1 MIIIDTN
8 VLVAS
13 VNEEEEDHAKAKQAL
28 EKLSFSG
35 EVQCI
40 TYGVLVELSSVLSRK
55 KGREFASQYV
65 SKAVVSFRILFP
77 EELSG
82 ATDFFQENFRSLS
95 LVDCEIIL
103 ASRQHG
109 AKVLSFDKDLLKAL

>member
-1 MIIIDTN
+1 MIIVDTN

-55 KGREFASQYV
+55 RPRIPRSTFQQLM
-65 SKAVVSFRILFP
+65 SFRILFP
-77 EELSG
+77 RKS
-82 ATDFFQENFRSLS
+82 
-95 LVDCEIIL
+95 
-103 ASRQHG
+103 
-109 AKVLSFDKDLLKAL
+109 